1 MNIGIIVYSDNN
13 IVLEKYIDARMN
25 TYHTSALF
33 ISIIIP
39 RMICVPHWKR
49 KYRYLLPCTVFAI
62 FRTFSNRFSPT
73 KSRHTLYWE
82 PQGFPLQGVSD
93 FIFFSKNTKYF
104 CPIQDSPC
112 IANTRFTLYWLQAG
126 ASSLIKGKNNFRY
139 CSNSR
144 CSLIWQVDFTKYE
157 VIQGHPFIGFWLYYV
172 TCLYKVISQELFYL
186 KVIQLGA

>member
-1 MNIGIIVYSDNN
+1 MFYISGYRYINACYINVSAIFRKVTYNRRKVTYNRGKLVWIENGHVQRDSKYSYMNIGIIVYSDNN

-112 IANTRFTLYWLQAG
+112 IGYRPVH
-126 ASSLIKGKNNFRY
+126 
-139 CSNSR
+139 
-144 CSLIWQVDFTKYE
+144 QV
-157 VIQGHPFIGFWLYYV
+157 
-172 TCLYKVISQELFYL
+172 
-186 KVIQLGA
+186 